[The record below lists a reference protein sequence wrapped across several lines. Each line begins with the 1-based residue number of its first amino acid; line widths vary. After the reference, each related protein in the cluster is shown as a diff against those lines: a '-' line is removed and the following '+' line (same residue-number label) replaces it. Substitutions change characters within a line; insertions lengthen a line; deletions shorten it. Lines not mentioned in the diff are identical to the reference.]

1 MRYTGSGYATTDPT
15 AVSIQ
20 LLTVFGTAPLSA
32 FIAYQIVKGDPTRYY
47 WIIVLST
54 AELYGGYVAPLFSLL
69 CFPPGPPKQKKPIK
83 MCVRLFRWMTI
94 CPEWFT
100 GSLALNIS
108 DALDIWVYLAVSLYS
123 LTCFPLLWM

>member
-69 CFPPGPPKQKKPIK
+69 CFPLGPPSKRNQ
-83 MCVRLFRWMTI
+83 
-94 CPEWFT
+94 
-100 GSLALNIS
+100 
-108 DALDIWVYLAVSLYS
+108 
-123 LTCFPLLWM
+123 